1 MNSKIEFIGLSIA
14 KEFQKLSKT
23 QTFLFGMAMGF
34 MMGGVFMMVVIS

>member
-1 MNSKIEFIGLSIA
+1 MNSKVEFVGLSMA

-34 MMGGVFMMVVIS
+34 MLGGVFKMIVIG